1 MSIVLSS
8 SNAYNITK
16 YKRRAVISLAR
27 FIPRKP
33 DEKEVISIRLSSE
46 TLKQIDEQAS
56 TFDISRNELINQMI
70 CFALTNM
77 ADTTV

>member
-8 SNAYNITK
+8 PNAYNITK
-16 YKRRAVISLAR
+16 HKRRAVISLAR